1 MKMKWF
7 ALLAVS
13 GGVAAFA
20 FAGGYFTRTAL
31 AQQSSAAAPNA
42 EKLPPDV
49 HPETLARIGWATRD
63 EFTTEEDLAAFDRAA
78 VRGPQYVNQKSGEIV
93 GNGIRLHIPIVHLA
107 YRDTIEN
114 LNQKNGL
121 DPHYSQLSVLIACRE
136 TNEEYDWLT
145 HEKQS
150 AGKTVPR
157 EVIEVVRNKQ
167 DTKALPEKDQVLI
180 EYGREIF
187 EQPKVS
193 SKTFAD
199 MERLFGRRGTLA
211 MTLTMA
217 HYTDNA
223 ILYRAYDQHLLP
235 TDKRPFPDVLAMEA
249 KMKQQ

>member
-1 MKMKWF
+1 MKTKWLAF
-7 ALLAVS
+7 LAVS
-13 GGVAAFA
+13 LMVAAVA

-31 AQQSSAAAPNA
+31 AQQNSGAAPNT

-63 EFTTEEDLAAFDRAA
+63 EFTTPEDLAAFDAA
-78 VRGPQYVNQKSGEIV
+78 AKRGPQYVNQKTGLIV
-93 GNGIRLHIPIVHLA
+93 GNGIRLHIPVVHLA

-121 DPHYSQLSVLIACRE
+121 EPHYSQLSVLVACRE
-136 TNEEYDWLT
+136 NNEEYDWMT
-145 HEKQS
+145 HEMQS
-150 AGKTVPR
+150 AGKTLPR
-157 EVIEVVRNKQ
+157 DVIEVVRNRQ
-167 DTKALPEKDQVLI
+167 DPKGLPEKDRVLI

-187 EQPKVS
+187 ETPKVT

-217 HYTDNA
+217 HYADNA
-223 ILYRAYDQHLLP
+223 ILYRAYDQRLLP
-235 TDKRPFPDVLAMEA
+235 TEKRPFPDVLAMEA
-249 KMKQQ
+249 RAK